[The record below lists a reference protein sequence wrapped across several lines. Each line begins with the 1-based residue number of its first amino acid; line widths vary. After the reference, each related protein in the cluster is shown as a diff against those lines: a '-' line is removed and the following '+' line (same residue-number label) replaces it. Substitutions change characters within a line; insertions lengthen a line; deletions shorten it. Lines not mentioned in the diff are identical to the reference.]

1 MRRNSPVFLMQSSIR
16 TTCNPKTLAKFST
29 KKMRKNLPRKESHT
43 RKSVHQQNRWFC
55 RNFWKHRRVAPTFCS
70 VSPIFQSWLKA
81 LFKVPPATTLQ
92 QELSEMEDE
101 LPKVLWVLMQN
112 KGIVT
117 KVNRRTPFI
126 LTLNLYILSFR
137 DISSNKTAP
146 SCYKVIKN
154 LWFPV
159 DVPRQRSSIAPR
171 FSNSFNR
178 TAKSQIK
185 SAIKVRWVP
194 ACRI

>member
-1 MRRNSPVFLMQSSIR
+1 MQSFIR
-16 TTCNPKTLAKFST
+16 TTCNPKTLAKFSARCG
-29 KKMRKNLPRKESHT
+29 KIPLGRNRT
-43 RKSVHQQNRWFC
+43 RGKSVHQQNRWFYQ
-55 RNFWKHRRVAPTFCS
+55 NFWKHRRVAPTFCN
-70 VSPIFQSWLKA
+70 VNPIFQSWLKA
-81 LFKVPPATTLQ
+81 LFKVPSATTLQ
-92 QELSEMEDE
+92 EELSEMEDE

-137 DISSNKTAP
+137 DISSSRIAP
-146 SCYKVIKN
+146 PHGSCYKVIEN
-154 LWFPV
+154 RQFPADEV
-159 DVPRQRSSIAPR
+159 VPR